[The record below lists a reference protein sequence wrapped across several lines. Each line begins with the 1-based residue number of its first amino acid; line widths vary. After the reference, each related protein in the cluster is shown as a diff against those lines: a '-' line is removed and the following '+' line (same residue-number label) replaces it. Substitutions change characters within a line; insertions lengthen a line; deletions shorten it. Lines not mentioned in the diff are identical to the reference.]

1 MSEKTNDEQLFELIK
16 SYTRE
21 NKEKELEVRFGIN
34 TSTNPIT
41 RENLKML
48 SINSKVMDLSC

>member
-41 RENLKML
+41 RENFENV
-48 SINSKVMDLSC
+48 INKFKSYAYKF